1 MEGAM
6 LILTRKSGEKIT
18 IGDDV
23 VISVLEV
30 KGTQIKIGIDAPA
43 GIPVHRGEVYDRI
56 QKENLLAAGVGTD
69 DFAAA
74 AHLYDPED
82 G

>member
-1 MEGAM
+1 M
-6 LILTRKSGEKIT
+6 LILTRKSGQKIT

-23 VISVLEV
+23 VVSVLEV

-56 QKENLLAAGVGTD
+56 QAENLLAAGVQTD
-69 DFAAA
+69 DFTAA
-74 AHLYDPED
+74 AHIYDPKNK
-82 G
+82 